1 MIQSIPNPAAP
12 ARLITIPVSH
22 YCEKTRWALTRLQ
35 VPFVEERHMPP
46 FHRFATRRIG
56 KRLSSEDMPKTEDNL
71 SPINRFVVQQV
82 GGQTVPVLVMEESTL
97 NSSEEILQFVDA
109 IAPNHFKLYPGN
121 PEQRQQVEKLVD
133 LFDSVLA
140 PAVRLWTYFYIMDQP
155 HLVQSLWCDGV
166 PWYERFLFPVVF
178 PWMRSNVVQMYE
190 VNEATAIAAY
200 ESIDKIFEMVG
211 ELLADGRLY
220 LVVDSN
226 TEHRFSAADLTFATL
241 AAAVVSPVGYGVK
254 LPDLELLPVP
264 MADGIRRFR
273 ETVAGQFVLRLYEE
287 HGRMVQGGRG

>member
-1 MIQSIPNPAAP
+1 MIQPIPNPTTP

-46 FHRFATRRIG
+46 FHRFATRQVGQVSATGRQ
-56 KRLSSEDMPKTEDNL
+56 KTGQNL
-71 SPINRFVVQQV
+71 SPINRFVVQRV

-109 IAPNHFKLYPGN
+109 IAPDHLKLYPTN

-140 PAVRLWTYFYIMDQP
+140 PAVRLWTYFYIMDLPHVVQP
-155 HLVQSLWCDGV
+155 LRCDGV
-166 PWYERFLFPVVF
+166 PWYEQLLFPVMF
-178 PWMRSNVVQMYE
+178 PWMRSNVVQMYD
-190 VNEATAIAAY
+190 VNESTAIAAY
-200 ESIDKIFEMVG
+200 ESMGKIFETVG
-211 ELLADGRLY
+211 ELLADGRDY
-220 LVVDSN
+220 LVGDC
-226 TEHRFSAADLTFATL
+226 FSAADLTFATL

-254 LPDLELLPVP
+254 LPELDQLPAQ
-264 MADGIRRFR
+264 MAASIEHFR
-273 ETVAGQFVLRLYEE
+273 GTLAGKFVLRLYEE
-287 HGRMVQGGRG
+287 HGRMVQRG

>member
-1 MIQSIPNPAAP
+1 MIHPIPTPTTP

-35 VPFVEERHMPP
+35 VLFVEERHMPP
-46 FHRFATRRIG
+46 FHRFATRRISKG
-56 KRLSSEDMPKTEDNL
+56 LSAAEQSL
-71 SPINRFVVQQV
+71 INRFVVQRV
-82 GGQTVPVLVMEESTL
+82 GGQTVPVLVMEKSTL

-109 IAPNHFKLYPGN
+109 IAPDHLKLYPTI

-155 HLVQSLWCDGV
+155 HVVQPLWCDGV
-166 PWYERFLFPVVF
+166 PWYERLLFPVVF
-178 PWMRSNVVQMYE
+178 PWMRSNVVQMYD
-190 VNEATAIAAY
+190 VNESTAIAAY
-200 ESIDKIFEMVG
+200 ETMNQIFETVG
-211 ELLADGRLY
+211 ELLADGQGY
-220 LVVDSN
+220 LVGD
-226 TEHRFSAADLTFATL
+226 RFSAADLTFATL

-254 LPDLELLPVP
+254 LPALDLLPVP

-273 ETVAGQFVLRLYEE
+273 ETVAGRFVLQLYEE
-287 HGRMVQGGRG
+287 HGRVV